1 MTAPWHLPALDRD
14 PVVRAD
20 ALDLLSRVVA
30 LHEAE
35 GTDLAGDQ
43 WHEPAEKYSDPGL
56 WARETAAVHRSV
68 PLPLS
73 LSCELPAPGAYKAMT
88 VAGVPV
94 LLTRTA
100 AGSVQAALNSCRHRG
115 AALLPEG
122 TGATKRLVCP
132 YHSWCYELT
141 GELAQVED
149 AATFGELDRSEMG
162 LITLPVEERAG
173 LVFACLTPGRRL
185 DLDSW
190 LGSDLLH
197 LLETLGLADCH
208 HHSTRRLDGPNW
220 KLVLDG
226 YLEGYH
232 IATAHRDSVLNTHVS
247 NRATFDS
254 WGPHLRNGFALR
266 TPVDPSELPPDPV
279 GARTAVSPVYWLF
292 PGASISGGWGEQVA
306 VSLVYPG
313 SSWDSSRTEQ
323 HILLR
328 SAPVDE
334 AGRTAADA
342 SADRLRQIVLDEDYG
357 IADGI
362 QHGLDAVAGR
372 TFVFGRNEP
381 ALQHFHGWIDRLTS
395 PSG

>member
-1 MTAPWHLPALDRD
+1 MRSAWHLPALDHD
-14 PVVRAD
+14 PVVRCD

-30 LHEAE
+30 LHEAG
-35 GTDLAGDQ
+35 GTEQAVAQL
-43 WHEPAEKYSDPGL
+43 HEPAQRYCDSGL
-56 WARETAAVHRSV
+56 WAREIAAVHRSV

-73 LSCELPAPGAYKAMT
+73 LSCELPDTGAYKAMT

-100 AGSVQAALNSCRHRG
+100 TGAVQASLNSCRHRG

-122 TGATKRLVCP
+122 TGVTRRLVCP

-141 GELAQVED
+141 GELAHVEE
-149 AATFGELDRSEMG
+149 AATFGELGRSEMG
-162 LITLPVEERAG
+162 LIALPVEERAG
-173 LVFACLTPGRRL
+173 LVFVCLTPGRSL
-185 DLDSW
+185 DLDTW
-190 LGSDLLH
+190 LGDDLLH
-197 LLETLGLADCH
+197 LLETLGLAECH
-208 HHSTRRLDGPNW
+208 HHSTRQLDGPNW

-232 IATAHRDSVLNTHVS
+232 IGTAHRDSVLNTHVS

-266 TPVDPSELPPDPV
+266 TSTTPSELPQE
-279 GARTAVSPVYWLF
+279 ATSAKMAVSPVYWLF
-292 PGASISGGWGEQVA
+292 PGLSISGGWGEQLA

-313 SSWDSSRTEQ
+313 SSWESSHTEQ

-328 SAPVDE
+328 SKPADE
-334 AGRTAADA
+334 TARAAADA
-342 SADRLRQIVLDEDYG
+342 NADRLRQIVLDEDYG

-362 QHGLDAVAGR
+362 QQGLDAVPGR

-381 ALQHFHGWIDRLTS
+381 AVQHFHQWIDRLTS
-395 PSG
+395 GAG